1 MQAVT
6 NAVNIVLSIFIIIG
20 AGIYLTWRNRLN
32 DENAALI
39 SHLVVKVALPCSIIN
54 NLFVSFNS
62 ASMLECIL
70 GLVAPVLSIF
80 LMLVLGMGLAR
91 LLKLPKKRRGVFA
104 CMVCSSNTVFIGV
117 PVSTALFGDAVMP
130 YTLLYYFANTVIFWT
145 LGILLLQK
153 DSGTKFGGD
162 FKALPAYLLAKTRA
176 FFHRTFLKKEQDAP
190 QNAAAQTALDMLR
203 KMVPLP
209 IVVFVL
215 CVVLVLMN
223 VTLPEFVIKATGYI
237 GGMVT
242 PLSLFFIGIVV
253 MRMIRQ
259 KNFRWEKG
267 YLTLIITRFAVSTVL
282 MFFCAKM
289 AGLPE
294 LMTKVL
300 IVQAGMPIMS
310 QTPIVA
316 GSMGSDEE
324 YAAGAVALTT
334 LLSLAAVPIY
344 MMVL

>member
-20 AGIYLTWRNRLN
+20 MGIYLTWKNRLN
-32 DENAALI
+32 DENAALV
-39 SHLVVKVALPCSIIN
+39 SHLVVKVALPCSIIS
-54 NLFVSFNS
+54 NLFTSFDS
-62 ASMLECIL
+62 ASMLECIK
-70 GLVAPVLSIF
+70 GLFAPTISIF
-80 LMLVLGMGLAR
+80 LLLLLGMGLAA
-91 LLKLPKKRRGVFA
+91 LLNLPKKRRGVFA

-145 LGILLLQK
+145 LGIMLLQK
-153 DSGTKFGGD
+153 DSGAKFGGD
-162 FKALPAYLLAKTRA
+162 FKALPSYLVKKAKAALRGET
-176 FFHRTFLKKEQDAP
+176 AP
-190 QNAAAQTALDMLR
+190 VEPAAQTALDMLR

-215 CVVLVLMN
+215 CVVLVLMD
-223 VTLPEFVIKATGYI
+223 VQMPAFVLNAAGYV

-259 KNFRWEKG
+259 KNFRWERG
-267 YLTLIITRFAVSTVL
+267 YLTLIISRFVLSTML
-282 MFFCAKM
+282 MFFCAKI

-294 LMTKVL
+294 IMTKVL

-334 LLSLAAVPIY
+334 LLSLVAVPIY
-344 MMVL
+344 MMAL

>member
-1 MQAVT
+1 MQAVI

-20 AGIYLTWRNRLN
+20 MGIYLTWRNRLT

-54 NLFVSFNS
+54 NLFTSFDS
-62 ASMLECIL
+62 ASMLECIR
-70 GLVAPVLSIF
+70 GLIAPVLSIF
-80 LMLVLGMGLAR
+80 IMLLLGMALAR
-91 LLKLPKKRRGVFA
+91 LLKLPQKRRGVFA

-145 LGILLLQK
+145 LGIMLLQK
-153 DSGTKFGGD
+153 DSGTKSGGD
-162 FKALPAYLLAKTRA
+162 FRALPSYLVQKARA
-176 FFHRTFLKKEQDAP
+176 FFKKEAAP
-190 QNAAAQTALDMLR
+190 RSDAAQTALDMLR

-215 CVVLVLMN
+215 CVVLVLCGMKM
-223 VTLPEFVIKATGYI
+223 PGFIIKATGYV

-267 YLTLIITRFAVSTVL
+267 YLSLIITRFAVSTFL
-282 MFFCAKM
+282 MFFCAKA

-294 LMTKVL
+294 IMTKVL

-344 MMVL
+344 MMIL

>member
-62 ASMLECIL
+62 RSMLECIL

-80 LMLVLGMGLAR
+80 ILLVLGMGLAR
-91 LLKLPKKRRGVFA
+91 LLNLPKKRRGVFA

-162 FKALPAYLLAKTRA
+162 FKALPAYLIAKARA
-176 FFHRTFLKKEQDAP
+176 FFKKEEAP
-190 QNAAAQTALDMLR
+190 RSDAAQTALDMLR

-259 KNFRWEKG
+259 RNFRWEKG
-267 YLTLIITRFAVSTVL
+267 YLTLILCRFVLSTVL
-282 MFFCAKM
+282 MFFCAK
-289 AGLPE
+289 
-294 LMTKVL
+294 
-300 IVQAGMPIMS
+300 
-310 QTPIVA
+310 
-316 GSMGSDEE
+316 
-324 YAAGAVALTT
+324 
-334 LLSLAAVPIY
+334 
-344 MMVL
+344 